1 MATDKTRTP
10 GTKRATGDAAF
21 EEVTKRVAERNEQA
35 FKAARKL
42 REVADA
48 KMFAER
54 RKRDLV

>member
-10 GTKRATGDAAF
+10 ATKRPTGDAAF
-21 EEVTKRVAERNEQA
+21 EEVIKGVAERNEAA

-48 KMFAER
+48 KKFAER

>member
-1 MATDKTRTP
+1 MARDKKPVP
-10 GTKRATGDAAF
+10 GEKLTGNAAF
-21 EEVTKRVAERNEQA
+21 EAVTKQVAERNEAA

-54 RKRDLV
+54 RKRDLA

>member
-1 MATDKTRTP
+1 MARDKKPIP
-10 GTKRATGDAAF
+10 GEKLTGNAAF
-21 EEVTKRVAERNEQA
+21 EAVTRGVAERNEAA

-54 RKRDLV
+54 RKRDLA